1 MTDSSG
7 QLTSK
12 TGWITIDL
20 DAPEASGAVAKASV
34 RSVGRSAGRSAVRAA
49 GHDDDTHE
57 GFDVLELEFAGV
69 RAQAVESGR
78 NRMALLAACFLAAF
92 VILGFR
98 VLELTVAGAP
108 AQLADGAPAHAA
120 PKAAVAETG
129 PVHRAAITDRN
140 GDVLATDV
148 MVPSLYVDARK
159 VIEPVATAYK
169 LRSVLPELDR
179 DELISRFTNGRAF
192 QWLKRQIGPRQQA
205 AVHALGLPGIGFKR
219 EPKRVYPKGGSASHV
234 LGYVDTDNLGIAGV
248 ERGLDD
254 MIRTASSAESGP
266 VMLSLD
272 MRVQHAVEQELAQA
286 IETFSAKAAAGIVL
300 DVHTGEIR
308 SLVSLP
314 DYDPNQP
321 MDAGDAARFNMATRG
336 VYEMGSTFK
345 VFTAAVAL
353 DSGAATL
360 DSRYDAREPL
370 RVAGYTI
377 NDYHAEER
385 WLTVPEVVM
394 HSSNIG
400 TAKMVLDVGVEQ
412 HRAYLDRL
420 GLLSRPEL
428 ELPEVAKPL
437 LPGQWYEVE
446 AMTISFGHGLAVS
459 PLQMA
464 AAGAAIANGGF
475 RVSPTLLALRDR
487 EPQRER
493 VLKPSTA
500 NAVVDLMRRVVNEGT
515 GGQAD
520 VPGYEVAGKTGTAEK
535 PGRGGY
541 RRDRLLTS
549 FLSVFPA
556 SAPEYLVLVVLDE
569 PKATKQTYGFAT
581 AGWNAAPTTGAII
594 RRVAP
599 ILGVRPVPSALPG
612 PAVMEA
618 GLVR

>member
-1 MTDSSG
+1 VTQDSG
-7 QLTSK
+7 LTPSAS
-12 TGWITIDL
+12 GWITIDL
-20 DAPEASGAVAKASV
+20 DAPSAPRAGTQTSV
-34 RSVGRSAGRSAVRAA
+34 RPLSAE
-49 GHDDDTHE
+49 DDAHQ

-69 RAQAVESGR
+69 RAQAVENGR

-92 VILGFR
+92 AVLGMR
-98 VLELTVAGAP
+98 VLELT
-108 AQLADGAPAHAA
+108 LADAPEQVADATSHR
-120 PKAAVAETG
+120 PAAVVETG

-148 MVPSLYVDARK
+148 MVPSLFVDARD
-159 VIEPVATAYK
+159 VIEPVATADK
-169 LRSVLPELDR
+169 LRTVLPELDR
-179 DELISRFTNGRAF
+179 DKLIARFTNGRAF

-219 EPKRVYPKGGSASHV
+219 EPKRVYPKGASAAHV
-234 LGYVDTDNLGIAGV
+234 LGYVDTDNRGIAGV
-248 ERGLDD
+248 ERGLDE
-254 MIRTASSAESGP
+254 MIRATDEPDAKQ

-272 MRVQHAVEQELAQA
+272 MGVQHAVEQELARA
-286 IETFSAKAAAGIVL
+286 MEMYSAKGAAGIVM

-314 DYDPNQP
+314 DYDPNMP
-321 MDAGDAARFNMATRG
+321 MAVDDKARFNMATRG

-345 VFTAAVAL
+345 VFTAAIAL

-360 DSRYDAREPL
+360 DSRYDARKPL
-370 RVAGYTI
+370 KVSGYTI

-385 WLTVPEVVM
+385 WLSVPEVVM

-412 HRAYLDRL
+412 HRDYLRRL
-420 GLLSRPEL
+420 GLLERPEL

-475 RVSPTLLALRDR
+475 RVAPTLMALRDR
-487 EPQRER
+487 EPVRNR
-493 VLKPSTA
+493 VLKAATA
-500 NAVVDLMRRVVNEGT
+500 NSVVDLMRLVVAEGT

-535 PGRGGY
+535 SGRGGY
-541 RRDRLLTS
+541 RKDRLLTS

-556 SAPEYLVLVVLDE
+556 SAPEYLVLVLLDE

-599 ILGVRPVPSALPG
+599 ILGVRPVPVALPG